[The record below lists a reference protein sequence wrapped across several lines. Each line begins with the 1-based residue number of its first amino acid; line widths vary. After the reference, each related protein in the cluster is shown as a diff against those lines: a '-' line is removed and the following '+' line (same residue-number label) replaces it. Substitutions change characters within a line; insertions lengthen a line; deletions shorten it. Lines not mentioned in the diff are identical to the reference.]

1 MLYTERVELILQ
13 QLQLQATVKI
23 TDLTELLQV
32 SVDTVRRDLKSME
45 QSGLVRCV
53 RGGACL
59 PESLSLVSNFAGR
72 EIINIDTKREA
83 AKKALKYAKSGM
95 VIALNSGTTN
105 TILAQEMVTKG
116 DGFTVV
122 TNNYEAIR
130 ILMQCPSIEVIAVG
144 GKIDTVER
152 STCGTQCEREFA
164 RYYPDLAFL
173 SINAVSYQDGFTDF
187 RFSEMG
193 VMQILADQ
201 SKKVI
206 AVMDS
211 SKIGKRSRAKLFPLT
226 QVDRLVTDTGV
237 TEKMRHKYEK
247 HGLIIE

>member
-1 MLYTERVELILQ
+1 
-13 QLQLQATVKI
+13 
-23 TDLTELLQV
+23 
-32 SVDTVRRDLKSME
+32 
-45 QSGLVRCV
+45 
-53 RGGACL
+53 
-59 PESLSLVSNFAGR
+59 
-72 EIINIDTKREA
+72 
-83 AKKALKYAKSGM
+83 M